1 MVLASMKGLSRLL
14 GTDTA
19 LEDNKSPKKDAE
31 MATLVSRNV
40 QLESAL
46 AEERKKCA
54 QKDEEI
60 IMMQKLMSRLETTM
74 DQQAHMSE
82 LEKERLNSLETAF
95 GQRQQEHDEL
105 SSSDKEQISK
115 LAVALTEARKRAEQ
129 ECARAD
135 QLQKEL
141 NELRQQL
148 QSQELVRSD
157 VQATAGP
164 QSEKLEERTR
174 QVAALQKQ
182 LEEHM
187 ADSVDQKEQEL
198 ALKKKGNE
206 QKYQLQEFEQK
217 LLDTALS
224 KGEALDKARAAETK
238 AALLQVQLAEELG
251 QRQTAQTQLAEKEQQ
266 LKSLR
271 EEQPYDRLTQ
281 QQFVQEQVIEKERE
295 VCDLQQQ
302 LADELSKR
310 QAVQYQIIE
319 KDRNICELQ
328 SSLAEL
334 VSYQNSVVVQ
344 VADPTAGGAYLHTI
358 EEDGTSD
365 QISKA
370 HASYTPNGIP
380 PCGGSVKAPSST
392 TTRHLPPWL
401 ASPDTQ
407 SRIPQGSQSRVT
419 LPVHSV
425 GVAAEKP
432 SWAGPSHALSQVSS
446 SGSFSY
452 GAIAPSQ
459 QPSQQGSAHCI
470 ARSRAYMA
478 ASPRAPFGQHM
489 SQHIARRL
497 SHGASTFT

>member
-14 GTDTA
+14 GTGTA
-19 LEDNKSPKKDAE
+19 LEDDASPQKDAE
-31 MATLVSRNV
+31 MATLASRNV

-54 QKDEEI
+54 QKEEEI
-60 IMMQKLMSRLETTM
+60 IKMQKLMSRLETTM

-95 GQRQQEHDEL
+95 GQRQQEHDES

-115 LAVALTEARKRAEQ
+115 LAVALTEAKKRAEQ

-141 NELRQQL
+141 NELQQQL
-148 QSQELVRSD
+148 QSQELAVSD

-164 QSEKLEERTR
+164 LSEKLEERTR

-206 QKYQLQEFEQK
+206 QKHQLQESEQK
-217 LLDTALS
+217 TLDMAVGR
-224 KGEALDKARAAETK
+224 GEALDKARAAETK

-271 EEQPYDRLTQ
+271 EEQPFDRLTQ

-334 VSYQNSVVVQ
+334 VSMQNNVAVQ

-358 EEDGTSD
+358 EEDGTSE
-365 QISKA
+365 QIIKA
-370 HASYTPNGIP
+370 HGSYIPNGIP
-380 PCGGSVKAPSST
+380 LSGGSVKAPSSVT
-392 TTRHLPPWL
+392 NRHLPPWL
-401 ASPDTQ
+401 ASPDAQ
-407 SRIPQGSQSRVT
+407 KRIPQPLQSRVT
-419 LPVHSV
+419 LPHHSV
-425 GVAAEKP
+425 GAAVEQP
-432 SWAGPSHALSQVSS
+432 SWAGPSHGLSQVSS
-446 SGSFSY
+446 SGSFSF
-452 GAIAPSQ
+452 GAIA
-459 QPSQQGSAHCI
+459 PSQQGSAHCI
-470 ARSRAYMA
+470 ARSRAYVA

-497 SHGASTFT
+497 SQGAATFT